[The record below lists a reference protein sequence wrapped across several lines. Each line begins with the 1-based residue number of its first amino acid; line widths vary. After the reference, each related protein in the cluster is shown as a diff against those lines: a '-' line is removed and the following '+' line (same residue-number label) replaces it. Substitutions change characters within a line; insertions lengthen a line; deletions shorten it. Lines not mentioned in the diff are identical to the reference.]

1 MSVRAQQLLVTLA
14 AVLWIGGTLIGT
26 GAVAG
31 GGVETQGG
39 GLFSDSAT
47 LIAPQ
52 GPAFSIWSVIYLG
65 LAGYVVWQW
74 LPRVADSRWA
84 RVTRAPAAAAIA
96 LNGLWLL
103 VVFAGWVWLSVIVM
117 IGIVVS
123 LGWMLRTTSGL
134 DRQGW
139 GADVWVSATFGLY
152 LGWICVATCAN
163 IASWLVGLGVPADGT
178 ASTWITVAVLAVVV
192 GITAR
197 LLLRTDQRLFR
208 LGLAAAVV
216 WGTAWVSS
224 GRLTGELR
232 SEVVGIA
239 AGVTALAVAG
249 LGLWAVA
256 RRSSDLSAPSDLHE
270 RHPA

>member
-1 MSVRAQQLLVTLA
+1 MSTRAQQVLVTVA
-14 AVLWIGGTLIGT
+14 AVVWVGGTLLGT
-26 GAVAG
+26 GLVAG

-74 LPRVADSRWA
+74 LPAVAGSRWA
-84 RVTRAPAAAAIA
+84 RATRVPAAAAIA
-96 LNGLWLL
+96 LNGIWLL
-103 VVFAGWVWLSVIVM
+103 VVFAGWVLVSVLVM
-117 IGIVVS
+117 LGIVVS
-123 LGWMLRTTSGL
+123 LGLVLRATSGL
-134 DRQGW
+134 PRQGV

-163 IASWLVGLGVPADGT
+163 IASWLVGLGVATDS
-178 ASTWITVAVLAVVV
+178 ALSTWVTVAVLAAVVV
-192 GITAR
+192 IAT
-197 LLLRTDQRLFR
+197 LLLRRTDQRLFQ

-216 WGTAWVSS
+216 WGTAWVAS

-232 SEVVGIA
+232 SEVVGVAAALTALLVAA
-239 AGVTALAVAG
+239 AGVWALA
-249 LGLWAVA
+249 
-256 RRSSDLSAPSDLHE
+256 RSRPGVDGRSRTA
-270 RHPA
+270 

>member
-1 MSVRAQQLLVTLA
+1 MSTRAQQVLVTLA
-14 AVLWIGGTLIGT
+14 AVLWVGGTLVGT
-26 GAVAG
+26 GLVAG

-74 LPRVADSRWA
+74 LPAAAGSRWA
-84 RVTRAPAAAAIA
+84 RVTRLPAAAAIA

-103 VVFAGWVWLSVIVM
+103 VVFAGWIFVSVLVM
-117 IGIVVS
+117 LGIVVS
-123 LGWMLRTTSGL
+123 LGLVLRATAGL
-134 DRQGW
+134 PRQGV

-163 IASWLVGLGVPADGT
+163 IASWLVGLGVPADTGL
-178 ASTWITVAVLAVVV
+178 STWITVAVLAAVVV
-192 GITAR
+192 IAT
-197 LLLRTDQRLFR
+197 LLLRRTDQRLFQ

-216 WGTAWVSS
+216 WGTSWVAS
-224 GRLTGELR
+224 GRLGGEPE
-232 SEVVGIA
+232 SVVVGVAAGLTALLVAA
-239 AGVTALAVAG
+239 AGV
-249 LGLWAVA
+249 WAVTTT
-256 RRSSDLSAPSDLHE
+256 RSRDAEQPLA
-270 RHPA
+270 A

>member
-1 MSVRAQQLLVTLA
+1 MTVRAQQVVVTLA
-14 AVLWIGGTLIGT
+14 ALLWIGGTLVGT

-31 GGVETQGG
+31 GGVESQGG

-84 RVTRAPAAAAIA
+84 RATRLPAAAAIA

-103 VVFAGWVWLSVIVM
+103 VVFAGWVWLSVVVM
-117 IGIVVS
+117 LGIVVS
-123 LGWMLRTTSGL
+123 LGLVLRATSGL
-134 DRQGW
+134 PRQGL

-163 IASWLVGLGVPADGT
+163 IASWLVGLGVDADS
-178 ASTWITVAVLAVVV
+178 AVSTWITVGVLAVVV
-192 GITAR
+192 VLALW
-197 LLLRTDQRLFR
+197 LLSRTDQRLFQ
-208 LGLAAAVV
+208 LGLTAAVV
-216 WGTAWVSS
+216 WGTAWVAA
-224 GRLTGELR
+224 GRLTGDLR

-239 AGVTALAVAG
+239 AALTAVAVAF
-249 LGLWAVA
+249 LGLRAAAQHMPDRA
-256 RRSSDLSAPSDLHE
+256 RLVDGG
-270 RHPA
+270 

>member
-1 MSVRAQQLLVTLA
+1 MSTRAQQVLVTLA
-14 AVLWIGGTLIGT
+14 AVLWVGGTLIGT
-26 GAVAG
+26 GLVAG

-65 LAGYVVWQW
+65 LTGYVVWQW
-74 LPRVADSRWA
+74 LPAVAGSRWA
-84 RVTRAPAAAAIA
+84 RSTRLPAAAAIA

-103 VVFAGWVWLSVIVM
+103 VVFAGWVLVSVLVM

-123 LGWMLRTTSGL
+123 LGLVLRATAGL
-134 DRQGW
+134 PRQGL

-163 IASWLVGLGVPADGT
+163 IASWLVGLGVEADS
-178 ASTWITVAVLAVVV
+178 ALSTGVTVAVLAAVVV
-192 GITAR
+192 IAT
-197 LLLRTDQRLFR
+197 LLLRRTDQRLFQ

-216 WGTAWVSS
+216 WGTAWVAS

-232 SEVVGIA
+232 SEVVGVAAALTAVLVAAVGVWALARSRRPA
-239 AGVTALAVAG
+239 AGGPRTA
-249 LGLWAVA
+249 
-256 RRSSDLSAPSDLHE
+256 
-270 RHPA
+270 